1 MVLVTYIKKGS
12 QRHFS
17 YRRPGAWMPKPGSPG
32 GWEGDVRAAGCGS
45 AFWKAAAALRPQR
58 ELGPSRCPTRALS
71 WVYQRP
77 RVSLLSH
84 AGAGVRQGRPR
95 FSLVAVSSAN
105 GNRRSSNGVGSGMSR
120 RGAPGVT
127 QGSTHLSA
135 QLDQQSVCGLQLS
148 REATLLPGHRTKI
161 KARAG
166 VRVGRQRPASTRRR
180 PAACTERRLR
190 PAHTGS
196 AHGVLLRSA
205 KQTRQFSSSR
215 RPHTPCPRT
224 VRAERARRRV
234 SSGRAE
240 VSLVGGRRT
249 VSHVAPAVV
258 SEAHEQMPS
267 ENRTEQSSQQRG
279 FCE

>member
-1 MVLVTYIKKGS
+1 MMVLVTYIKKGS

-135 QLDQQSVCGLQLS
+135 QLDQQSVC
-148 REATLLPGHRTKI
+148 RAATLGRGHSAARTPHQDQGPGRS
-161 KARAG
+161 AG
-166 VRVGRQRPASTRRR
+166 RPPAPGVHTEEACGLHGTAPPTR
-180 PAACTERRLR
+180 
-190 PAHTGS
+190 
-196 AHGVLLRSA
+196 AHG
-205 KQTRQFSSSR
+205 
-215 RPHTPCPRT
+215 
-224 VRAERARRRV
+224 ERARR
-234 SSGRAE
+234 
-240 VSLVGGRRT
+240 
-249 VSHVAPAVV
+249 P
-258 SEAHEQMPS
+258 PP
-267 ENRTEQSSQQRG
+267 
-279 FCE
+279 